1 MENKEKMESW
11 KIVLLSVLCTLS
23 AVVMVVFIYIF
34 ISTGLVEVIKEEIES
49 DYCSSIPLTE
59 VRDLEV
65 CNGL

>member
-1 MENKEKMESW
+1 MEKEKMESW

-49 DYCSSIPLTE
+49 DYCSSISLTE
-59 VRDLEV
+59 ARDLEV
-65 CNGL
+65 CND

>member
-49 DYCSSIPLTE
+49 DYCSSITLTE
-59 VRDLEV
+59 ARELEV
-65 CNGL
+65 CND

>member
-11 KIVLLSVLCTLS
+11 KVALLSVLCTLS

-49 DYCSSIPLTE
+49 DYCSSITLTE
-59 VRDLEV
+59 ARELEV
-65 CNGL
+65 CND

>member
-23 AVVMVVFIYIF
+23 AVVMVVFVYIF

-59 VRDLEV
+59 ARELGV
-65 CNGL
+65 CK

>member
-11 KIVLLSVLCTLS
+11 KVALLSVLCTLS

-49 DYCSSIPLTE
+49 DYCSSIPITE
-59 VRDLEV
+59 ARYLEV
-65 CNGL
+65 CNE

>member
-23 AVVMVVFIYIF
+23 AVVMVVFVYIF

-49 DYCSSIPLTE
+49 DYCSSIPLTDARE
-59 VRDLEV
+59 LEV
-65 CNGL
+65 CNE